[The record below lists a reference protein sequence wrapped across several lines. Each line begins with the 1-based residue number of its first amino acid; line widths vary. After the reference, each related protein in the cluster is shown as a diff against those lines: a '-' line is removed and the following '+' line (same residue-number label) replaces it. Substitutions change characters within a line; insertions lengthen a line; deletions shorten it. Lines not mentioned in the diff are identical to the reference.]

1 MSHSLHDLTRAY
13 IAIDDRLRDTL
24 MEKNNRR
31 QLEVFRDEIAEE
43 IVMLVR
49 VQTDEVYDASARFG
63 TW

>member
-24 MEKNNRR
+24 MEKTNRR
-31 QLEVFRDEIAEE
+31 QLEVFRDEIGEE

-49 VQTDEVYDASARFG
+49 DQTNEVHDASGRFG
-63 TW
+63 MG